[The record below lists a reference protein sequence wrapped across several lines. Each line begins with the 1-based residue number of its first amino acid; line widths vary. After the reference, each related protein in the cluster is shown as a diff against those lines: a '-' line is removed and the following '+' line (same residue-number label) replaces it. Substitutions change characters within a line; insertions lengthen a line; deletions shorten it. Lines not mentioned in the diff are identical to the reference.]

1 MFEIGFWE
9 LFLVTIIALWAL
21 GPEKLPVVAHI
32 AGRALSRAKQAYLN
46 LKQEFE

>member
-9 LFLVTIIALWAL
+9 LIVVAIIALWAL
-21 GPEKLPVVAHI
+21 GPEKLPVIARL
-32 AGRALSRAKQAYLN
+32 AGRALSRAKQAYFN